1 MKNLLVIILCLLSLS
16 SFAQVEDKNKVMS
29 SVVCECLENAE
40 VESLK
45 VSFQEVYKECFKTGV
60 LTGMLSQINT
70 QKDTTITINPE
81 AGIESLDQSEMEAT
95 RILLQ
100 KNCDIYNTYK
110 TETASQH
117 KLVPK
122 VSIAACDCISKI
134 STSIS
139 LEEKNLLIKKCTSN
153 AMAASISSKSANI
166 STVEQMKSFYKM
178 VSDDLIENCAAIEKV
193 TFSNDEEKLN
203 SYSTNEKAMEFYL
216 KGIDFMEAKNY
227 KKAVKFY
234 EKAVDID
241 SKFVFAWDNLGR
253 SYRLMHK
260 YDKAIEAY
268 KKSYAVDSLNPT
280 SLMNM
285 AVAYNYK
292 KDFKNAEFWYRKLL
306 EINPKDPEG
315 HYGLALIFMN
325 QKRIEESL
333 QKAIDARAL
342 YIESGSPYT
351 ADAEKLMRYLYNMF
365 AEENKQEL
373 FKKICSDNNINLD

>member
-1 MKNLLVIILCLLSLS
+1 MKNLLIIILLLLSLG

-29 SVVCECLENAE
+29 AVICECLENTKAA
-40 VESLK
+40 SLK
-45 VSFQEVYKECFKTGV
+45 ENFQETYKECLKGAV
-60 LTGMLSQINT
+60 LAGMLSQINT
-70 QKDTTITINPE
+70 QRDTTITINPE
-81 AGIESLDQSEMEAT
+81 AGIERIDQSDMEAT
-95 RILLQ
+95 MLLLQ
-100 KNCDIYNTYK
+100 KNCDIYNTY
-110 TETASQH
+110 TTAILPLDS
-117 KLVPK
+117 LVPD
-122 VSIAACDCISKI
+122 VSSEACECVGRI

-139 LEEKNLLIKKCTSN
+139 LEEKNLLIKECTTN
-153 AMAASISSKSANI
+153 AIVTSISSKKANL
-166 STVEQMKSFYKM
+166 STVGQMKSFYKM
-178 VSDDLIENCAAIEKV
+178 VSDHLVENCAAIEKV

-216 KGIDFMEAKNY
+216 KGIDFMEAKDY
-227 KKAVKFY
+227 KKAIKFY

-253 SYRLMHK
+253 SYRLINK

-292 KDFKNAEFWYRKLL
+292 KDFESAIFWYQKLL

-351 ADAEKLMRYLYNMF
+351 ADAEKLMRYLYDMF
-365 AEENKQEL
+365 AEENKQER